1 VSAVGR
7 GPALVA
13 DWKDM
18 KMTPFR
24 SSPAPGVPPGVFG
37 NAAAAAQPVV
47 RAIRFAVAAA
57 AAACATATKGAKG
70 IGAHDRLIRRK
81 RVTRETGVSSRLRSK
96 VHLNFALGSQDDFV
110 YV

>member
-1 VSAVGR
+1 MSAVGP
-7 GPALVA
+7 GPALLA
-13 DWKDM
+13 DRKDM

-70 IGAHDRLIRRK
+70 IGAHHRLIRHK
-81 RVTRETGVSSRLRSK
+81 RVTRETGVSSKLRSK
-96 VHLNFALGSQDDFV
+96 VRRHFELGSQDDFV